1 MALRLTVTLLA
12 AIFALSGAQTSAPTA
27 VPTSAPSAA
36 PTSAPTTAPEP
47 AGTIVITLAPA
58 PAPTASPDNTAV
70 PSASPTAAPT
80 ANETTAVTPAP
91 TAAET
96 RAQITFSLVLQTEAL
111 CSDMMPNSTMY
122 ASMITAGSK
131 LAGDVNTSAVQVA
144 CSAARRLMSANLR
157 RLQDA
162 LSIQW
167 GVTLP
172 SDEVAAAEAAL
183 SSVTVE
189 SAAMIFEEAGNS
201 SGLTFTVDEAA
212 IADMKAS
219 VTTVTLIMVNGTW
232 TLNSSTTTTEE
243 STLTETSAA
252 AETSAAGS
260 VLALA
265 IAAFFIMAQ

>member
-27 VPTSAPSAA
+27 VPTSAPSSV
-36 PTSAPTTAPEP
+36 PTSAPTSEP
-47 AGTIVITLAPA
+47 AVVIPVAPA
-58 PAPTASPDNTAV
+58 PAPTASPTAA
-70 PSASPTAAPT
+70 PTASPTAAPT
-80 ANETTAVTPAP
+80 ANETTAATPAP
-91 TAAET
+91 TAAAT
-96 RAQITFSLVLQTEAL
+96 MSQITFSLVLQTEAL
-111 CSDMMPNSTMY
+111 CSDMMPNSTMH
-122 ASMITAGSK
+122 ASMIMAGSK
-131 LAGDVNTSAVQVA
+131 LAGDVNESAVQVA

-162 LSIQW
+162 LEIQW

-172 SDEVAAAEAAL
+172 DDEVAAAEAAL
-183 SSVTVE
+183 STVTME
-189 SAAMIFEEAGNS
+189 SAAAIFEEAGNS

-232 TLNSSTTTTEE
+232 TLNSSATTTE

>member
-1 MALRLTVTLLA
+1 
-12 AIFALSGAQTSAPTA
+12 
-27 VPTSAPSAA
+27 
-36 PTSAPTTAPEP
+36 
-47 AGTIVITLAPA
+47 
-58 PAPTASPDNTAV
+58 
-70 PSASPTAAPT
+70 
-80 ANETTAVTPAP
+80 
-91 TAAET
+91 
-96 RAQITFSLVLQTEAL
+96 
-111 CSDMMPNSTMY
+111 MMPNSTMY

-131 LAGDVNTSAVQVA
+131 LAGDVNESAVQVA

-162 LSIQW
+162 LEIQW

-172 SDEVAAAEAAL
+172 DDEVAAAEAAL
-183 SSVTVE
+183 SEVTME
-189 SAAMIFEEAGNS
+189 SAAAIFEEAGNS

-232 TLNSSTTTTEE
+232 TLNESSTTTEA